1 MGLNPS
7 LTSAW
12 DVLNVA
18 QTFHHTPQVKILH
31 GLALPR
37 HSRAR
42 APSSSPCKLFL
53 SWCYDISQERA
64 STHLPCWEE
73 MLGPFSE
80 PFQLAPYRT
89 PFCFVPLPTIPSTW
103 HSCLTD
109 NGSIVFHLTNDK
121 WILPSNEHRE
131 EAIPPDGQRYCNNG
145 PGRNA
150 IEIVGR

>member
-73 MLGPFSE
+73 MLGPLFGALPACPVPNSILLCAIADYSLDMAFLPNGQWVHRF
-80 PFQLAPYRT
+80 PFDER
-89 PFCFVPLPTIPSTW
+89 
-103 HSCLTD
+103 
-109 NGSIVFHLTNDK
+109 
-121 WILPSNEHRE
+121 
-131 EAIPPDGQRYCNNG
+131 
-145 PGRNA
+145 
-150 IEIVGR
+150 